1 MASVF
6 KSTYLTPVP
15 EGAQRCIV
23 KGVRSVRY
31 TDGKGRVQ
39 VRPIQLDDAGNETG
53 KMVCGQRTWWM
64 KYTVPGG
71 VIKREKGFRDK
82 LATEQEAARRERE
95 AQQMAAGV
103 ILVDRKTLSDPIAR
117 HIDEYCDSLSRQ
129 GKAVRYYRLV
139 HARLTRVAKDCGWL
153 SLRQISPDDMERFL
167 VGIKAEGLAA
177 KTINEFLGTTKSFI
191 RWCIRT
197 RRLAGNA
204 LEGLQ
209 NTDNPKNADNDKAAL
224 TPEQA
229 KALLAVAG
237 PNRLVYFVALRTG
250 LRRKE
255 LEALQWGDV
264 HVEELRPYILLRAK
278 ATKAKRAD
286 TVPLRKDV
294 AEELKAARPADA
306 SPLDPVFEYIPRMRA
321 MWADFTAA
329 GIPEKDEYGKVYC
342 FHSLRVT
349 FGTWLAQAGTAPRVH
364 MELMRHTDMKLTM
377 HFYTD
382 PRLLDTSG
390 AVQKLPDLEGRGD
403 DEKAALKRTGTDDVE
418 AEERHI
424 NDALPIALIRA
435 LTCPDGGGQG
445 CTEGSGE
452 NENPTG
458 ASANGASTYLVARAT
473 GLEPAT
479 FGSTIRCS
487 NQVELRPRPAHAEKP
502 TAPQAHTGRRR
513 SCPRAYSDA
522 FSVLVK
528 GKSKTREFL
537 TYGGGVTSPRRQAGG
552 DVPADAR

>member
-6 KSTYLTPVP
+6 KCTYLTPIP
-15 EGAQRCIV
+15 EGAQRCLA
-23 KGVRSVRY
+23 KGVPSVRY

-39 VRPIQLDDAGNETG
+39 ARPVHLDGAGKETG
-53 KMVCGQRTWWM
+53 KMVCEQHTWWM
-64 KYTVPGG
+64 KYTLPDGT
-71 VIKREKGFRDK
+71 IRREKGFRDK

-95 AQQMAAGV
+95 AIQASAGV
-103 ILVDRKTLSDPIAR
+103 ILVDTKILYGPIEQ
-117 HIDEYCDSLSRQ
+117 HFDEYRDSLSRQ
-129 GKAVRYYRLV
+129 GKARRYYRLV
-139 HARLTRVAKDCGWL
+139 HQRLTRCAKDCGWKT
-153 SLRQISPDDMERFL
+153 LRQIAPADMERFL
-167 VGIKAEGLAA
+167 ALLASEGLAA
-177 KTINEFLGTTKSFI
+177 KTINEFLGAMKSFI

-197 RRLAGNA
+197 RRLAANS

-229 KALLAVAG
+229 KTLLAFAG

-255 LEALQWGDV
+255 LESLQWGDV

-286 TVPLRKDV
+286 TVPLRSDV

-306 SPLDPVFEYIPRMRA
+306 SPLDPVFEYIPRMRV
-321 MWADFTAA
+321 MWADFKAA
-329 GIPEKDEYGKVYC
+329 GIPENDDYGKVYC

-377 HFYTD
+377 RYYTD

-390 AVQKLPDLEGRGD
+390 AVQNLPELKGRGEAA
-403 DEKAALKRTGTDDVE
+403 EKVVLRRTGTDDVG
-418 AEERHI
+418 AENGHI
-424 NDALPIALIRA
+424 EDGLPTALNRVFS
-435 LTCPDGGGQG
+435 CPDGGGQG
-445 CTEGSGE
+445 GTEGSEE

-458 ASANGASTYLVARAT
+458 ASANGVHENLMARAT

-479 FGSTIRCS
+479 FGSTIQEAARNMLC
-487 NQVELRPRPAHAEKP
+487 R
-502 TAPQAHTGRRR
+502 
-513 SCPRAYSDA
+513 
-522 FSVLVK
+522 K
-528 GKSKTREFL
+528 GLCGLLWAKTRS
-537 TYGGGVTSPRRQAGG
+537 TSG
-552 DVPADAR
+552 